1 MKRFWVLLFTGVL
14 GLSPSVW
21 AVKTQYWT
29 HTTFNDFSAG
39 EYENVVISNQGN
51 VKLSREL
58 HPLWPEPQDSTVVIT
73 SLIRMPDQSVV
84 FATFPDSRVIR
95 LHQGKSDTIARFEG
109 KTITALA
116 SDTTGSLYVAVTD
129 GQAEL
134 FRIDAGKERPESVY
148 KPEDINYIWSIIDDG
163 HRMVIGVGTPAR
175 VIELSPQPR
184 VIATLD
190 GDNVLC
196 LLVDKKGGVY
206 AGTDR
211 SGLVYRILAG
221 TRPELVFD
229 APEDEVSSLALDS
242 MDRLLVATAQ
252 AGEHVR
258 SKTDSPTGKPEQP
271 ARESNLPSETPSNPK
286 LPDHSSDIIPETPAD
301 LPAPPVTTQP
311 SEASTPDGSRK
322 STSGPIQPGRNTSS
336 GENSGNALY
345 RISETGLATELF
357 RDALVIYDLVVDG
370 DWIYL
375 ATGESGNLYAIH
387 PTTEEQTVV
396 VHTNAAQ
403 ISRIAKTDDGTLYL
417 ATSNMGGVYSLNQDI
432 ARKGFYTSPVLD
444 AGLMS
449 RFGKMQLRGRLPEGT
464 QLWISTRSGNTEDAE
479 SATWSD
485 WSEPQEAK
493 EFLDIR
499 SPSARY
505 LQYKLEFR
513 SEGQSVPT
521 LEEIRLAYQKPNIA
535 PRIDSVTVE
544 NDPNQPKSKTITW
557 SATDPNEDK
566 LTYTVF
572 VRAIGRGGWVE
583 LAKDLENPTYTWS
596 ARDAADGRYEIKVVA
611 SDALDNEPGQGHTA
625 SRISET
631 VAIDNTAPVIGDVT
645 INGTTVT
652 FRVVDR
658 NGLITS
664 LDYAINSVQHWQR
677 KLPDDNIS
685 DSPEE
690 RYRLDLG
697 PLPPGQHTLTLRATD
712 NEGNTAFE
720 TIAVSVSK

>member
-1 MKRFWVLLFTGVL
+1 MKCSLVLLFAGVL
-14 GLSPSVW
+14 GLSSSSL

-39 EYENVVISNQGN
+39 ECENVVISNQGDI
-51 VKLSREL
+51 KLSRQL
-58 HPLWPEPQDSTVVIT
+58 QPLWPEPQDSTIAIT
-73 SLIRMPDQSVV
+73 SLVLMPDQSVV

-95 LHQGKSDTIARFEG
+95 LHQGKADTLARFEG

-116 SDTTGSLYVAVTD
+116 SDPAGSLFIAVTD
-129 GQAEL
+129 THAEL
-134 FRIDAGKERPESVY
+134 FRIDPGKERPESVY
-148 KPEDINYIWSIIDDG
+148 KPEDVNYIWSILADG
-163 HRMVIGVGTPAR
+163 QRIIIGVGTPAR

-184 VIATLD
+184 VMAELD

-196 LLVDKKGGVY
+196 LLVDKKGVMY

-211 SGLVYRILAG
+211 SGLVYRIVAG

-229 APEDEVSSLALDS
+229 APEDEVSSLAFDS

-252 AGEHVR
+252 AGEHIR
-258 SKTDSPTGKPEQP
+258 SAKDSPTGKPEQP
-271 ARESNLPSETPSNPK
+271 TRESNLPSESPSNPK
-286 LPDHSSDIIPETPAD
+286 LPNQSGDLIPETPTD

-311 SEASTPDGSRK
+311 SDASLPEGSRK
-322 STSGPIQPGRNTSS
+322 STSGPVQPGRNTSS
-336 GENSGNALY
+336 TETAGNALY

-357 RDALVIYDLVVDG
+357 REAIVIYDMAVDG
-370 DWIYL
+370 DLIYL
-375 ATGESGNLYAIH
+375 ATGESGDLYAIH

-396 VHTNAAQ
+396 VHTNTAQ
-403 ISRIAKTDDGTLYL
+403 ISKLARTYDGTLYL
-417 ATSNMGGVYSLNQDI
+417 ATSNTGKVYSLNRDI
-432 ARKGFYTSPVLD
+432 ARKGHYISPVLD

-464 QLWISTRSGNTEDAE
+464 GLRISTRSGNTEDTE
-479 SATWSD
+479 SGTWSD
-485 WSEPQEAK
+485 WSEAQDAK
-493 EFLDIR
+493 EYLDIR

-544 NDPNQPKSKTITW
+544 NDPNQPKSKTIAW
-557 SATDPNEDK
+557 SANDPNEDK
-566 LTYTVF
+566 LTYTIF

-631 VAIDNTAPVIGDVT
+631 VVIDNTAPVIGDVT

-690 RYRLDLG
+690 RYTLDLG